1 MILIEYSNS
10 TDIAPYY
17 LKDTTGKI
25 YLDAVVN
32 QTQYDYLEDGIENG
46 DLEFFPAWQRG
57 TKRYIIDTKLQPQH
71 RVELLY
77 RLAEMDSVQ
86 IIQENG
92 KYFDAKRL
100 VVSHSYPF
108 EDRKFALVK
117 IEFDIGETL
126 VKRQCEDSLYS

>member
-1 MILIEYSNS
+1 MILITYSNA

-17 LKDTTGKI
+17 LTGTTGKI

-32 QTQYDYLEDGIENG
+32 QTQYDYQEAGVEDGEMV
-46 DLEFFPAWQRG
+46 FTPAWQRG
-57 TKRYIIDTKLQPQH
+57 TKRYTIDTKLMPQH

-77 RLAEMDSVQ
+77 RLSEMDTVQ
-86 IIQENG
+86 VIQENG
-92 KYFDAKRL
+92 KYYDAKHI

-108 EDRKFALVK
+108 DDKKFALAK

-126 VKRQCEDSLYS
+126 VKRQCEDSVFF